1 VFADM
6 TAGARMETRPSRKGI
21 NIHDFRALAI
31 IIFPCRRVVAPTEV
45 ALPLW
50 REVGAPLSAATIA
63 QVMFRNCC
71 RIDTMKNAREIAGV
85 G

>member
-31 IIFPCRRVVAPTEV
+31 IIFPCRRVVAPTH
-45 ALPLW
+45 P
-50 REVGAPLSAATIA
+50 
-63 QVMFRNCC
+63 
-71 RIDTMKNAREIAGV
+71 
-85 G
+85 